1 MLEPEPELALLFPC
15 WPACRRRP
23 WEVDTQVDMAFPCA
37 TQNEV
42 GEEDAQQLVDHGCKY
57 VFEGE
62 PRQPRGLPCLLP
74 CSAGKL

>member
-1 MLEPEPELALLFPC
+1 M
-15 WPACRRRP
+15 
-23 WEVDTQVDMAFPCA
+23 DTQVDMAFPCA

>member
-1 MLEPEPELALLFPC
+1 MAKAAAWDETRPCWLTRTAGPGCNAHWTC

-23 WEVDTQVDMAFPCA
+23 WEVDSEVDMAFPCA

-62 PRQPRGLPCLLP
+62 
-74 CSAGKL
+74 